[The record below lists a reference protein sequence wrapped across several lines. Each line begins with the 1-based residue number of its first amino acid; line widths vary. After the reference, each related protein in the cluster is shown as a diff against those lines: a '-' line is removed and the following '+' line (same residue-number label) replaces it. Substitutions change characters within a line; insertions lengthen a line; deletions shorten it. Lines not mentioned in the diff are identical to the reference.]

1 MAERVC
7 AMCGRGSAGLDS
19 WHTVVD
25 YSLGGDTKWEEG
37 RRVEVCS
44 WGCLRLAYM
53 IDERVPA
60 AVRPHYED
68 AIRVLEA
75 VRARAS
81 LVDEKTARRAL
92 QFTTAILRNLF
103 EIPPGPAA
111 LSDGQN
117 DSRG

>member
-7 AMCGRGSAGLDS
+7 ATCGRSSDGLNS

-25 YSLGGDTKWEEG
+25 YSLVGDTEWEEG

-44 WGCLRLAYM
+44 RECARLAHTT
-53 IDERVPA
+53 DERVPA

-68 AIRVLEA
+68 AVRVLEA
-75 VRARAS
+75 AGARAS
-81 LVDEKTARRAL
+81 DVDPKTARRAL

-103 EIPPGPAA
+103 EIPTEPA
-111 LSDGQN
+111 DGSNRQN
-117 DSRG
+117 ESRG

>member
-7 AMCGRGSAGLDS
+7 ATCGRSSDGLNS

-25 YSLGGDTKWEEG
+25 YSLVGDTEWEEG

-44 WGCLRLAYM
+44 RRCARLAYM
-53 IDERVPA
+53 TDERVPD

-68 AIRVLEA
+68 AVRVLEA
-75 VRARAS
+75 AGARAS
-81 LVDEKTARRAL
+81 EVDPKTARRAL

-111 LSDGQN
+111 LSDSQN

>member
-1 MAERVC
+1 
-7 AMCGRGSAGLDS
+7 MCGRSSDGLNS

-25 YSLGGDTKWEEG
+25 YSLVGDTEWEEG

-53 IDERVPA
+53 TDDRVPA

-75 VRARAS
+75 VGARAS
-81 LVDEKTARRAL
+81 HVDEKTARRAL

-103 EIPPGPAA
+103 EIPTEPAA
-111 LSDGQN
+111 GSNRQN
-117 DSRG
+117 ESRG

>member
-7 AMCGRGSAGLDS
+7 AVCGRSSDGLDS
-19 WHTVVD
+19 WHTVVN
-25 YSLGGDTKWEEG
+25 YSLVGDTDWEED

-44 WGCLRLAYM
+44 WRCARLASM
-53 IDERVPA
+53 TDERVPD

-75 VRARAS
+75 VGARAS
-81 LVDEKTARRAL
+81 HVDEKTARRAL

-103 EIPPGPAA
+103 EIPTEPAA
-111 LSDGQN
+111 GSDRQN